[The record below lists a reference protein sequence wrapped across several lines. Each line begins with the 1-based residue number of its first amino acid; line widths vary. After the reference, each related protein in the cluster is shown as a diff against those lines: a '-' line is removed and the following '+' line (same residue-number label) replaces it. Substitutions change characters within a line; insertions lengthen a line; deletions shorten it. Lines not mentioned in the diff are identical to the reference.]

1 MFLYFKICNNI
12 LLLATERLLKA
23 LKVEII
29 ILWVFNHVNMCS
41 LLTLLPLNTRLCR
54 FLQRFRYLELKLN
67 IVFSTQA
74 EPLHFQMFVTSFNIC
89 MVVKLTVTIP
99 STAHSHKV
107 AYYYISHH
115 IIVDFY
121 ALISESLLKCMRI
134 FFFFVSWLQNSLFF
148 FFCLMSQ
155 CLLMPVE
162 CFDRKAESL
171 MNDANRRIKWL

>member
-29 ILWVFNHVNMCS
+29 ILWVFNHINMCS

-74 EPLHFQMFVTSFNIC
+74 EPLHLQMFVTSFNIC

-107 AYYYISHH
+107 AYYYIPHH

-121 ALISESLLKCMRI
+121 ALISEGLLKCMRNFFCLFHDSKI
-134 FFFFVSWLQNSLFF
+134 HFFFFLLFNVTMSLDAGWMFW
-148 FFCLMSQ
+148 Q
-155 CLLMPVE
+155 KG
-162 CFDRKAESL
+162 RKPHE
-171 MNDANRRIKWL
+171 WC

>member
-1 MFLYFKICNNI
+1 MQVIDLGTKTATKKLGNHACWQQQVMFLYFKICNNI
-12 LLLATERLLKA
+12 LLLATERLLRA

-29 ILWVFNHVNMCS
+29 ILWVFNHINMCS

-74 EPLHFQMFVTSFNIC
+74 EPLHLQMFVSSFNIC
-89 MVVKLTVTIP
+89 IVVKLTVTIP

-107 AYYYISHH
+107 AYCYISHH

-121 ALISESLLKCMRI
+121 SLISESLLKCMRI

-148 FFCLMSQ
+148 SF
-155 CLLMPVE
+155 V
-162 CFDRKAESL
+162 
-171 MNDANRRIKWL
+171 